1 MARTIEKRLLGRAR
15 RILLPPLLA
24 DVAAVVG
31 FAVALTQA
39 VVYAPLGWGAVAP
52 WAVLAALCLA
62 ARGLFGAWTQ
72 MQAARLARVEKRGLR
87 ERLLTTFLDSP
98 RAGGAIGQRL
108 AMLVDEVDTLDGYLV
123 RYLPARL
130 GVTVAPMILLVV
142 AAIASPVSALIMLGT
157 LIPFGLFMAIA
168 GGAAAQRSRGQL
180 EAVSRLSGLFAD
192 RLRHLPTL
200 LAFEAEGPE
209 ARRVARA
216 AADVSERT
224 LGVLRI
230 AFLSAAGLE
239 FFAALSVA
247 LVAVYAGFSLLGL
260 LPFKVPETLDLTR
273 AFFVLALAP
282 EIYAP
287 VRRLGGAYHERQM
300 AEAALERLESV
311 ALAAAS
317 GPRHRLSGAPEI
329 RFSRVVCLPRLCEDV
344 RIGPV
349 DGLAAPGSLTV
360 LSGPSGSG
368 KSTLLSLLMG
378 EATLEGG
385 VVTIDGLPLGEGGLD
400 PACVAWAGQTP
411 LVVSGS
417 VADNLALG
425 HSAPDREVMTSAA
438 RDSGLGALLRSRSAG
453 LDSPLD
459 ERGGGLSGGERR
471 RLSLARAI
479 SRGARLWLL
488 DEPTADLD
496 PEAES
501 QIIRQLRDAARSGV
515 TVIVA
520 SHSPRLIAEADQV
533 IGL

>member
-1 MARTIEKRLLGRAR
+1 MARTIETRLLARAR
-15 RILLPPLLA
+15 PLLLPPLLA
-24 DVAAVVG
+24 DAAAVVG
-31 FAVALTQA
+31 FAAALTQA
-39 VVYAPLGWGAVAP
+39 IVHAPAGWIGAAP
-52 WAVLAALCLA
+52 WGGLAALCLV

-72 MQAARLARVEKRGLR
+72 MRAARLARAEKRGLR

-98 RAGGAIGQRL
+98 RAGGAVGRRL
-108 AMLVDEVDTLDGYLV
+108 AMLVEEVDTLDGYLV

-130 GVTVAPMILLVV
+130 AATITPLILLGV
-142 AAIASPVSALIMLGT
+142 AAIASPVAALIMLGA
-157 LIPFGLFMAIA
+157 LVPFGLFMAIA

-180 EAVSRLSGLFAD
+180 EAISRLSGLFAD

-200 LAFEAEGPE
+200 MAFEAEGPE

-216 AADVSERT
+216 ASDVSERT

-230 AFLSAAGLE
+230 AFLSTAGLE

-300 AEAALERLESV
+300 AEAALERLETV
-311 ALAAAS
+311 TLAAAS

-329 RFSRVVCLPRLCEDV
+329 RFNRVICLPRLCDDV

-349 DGLAAPGSLTV
+349 DGVAAPGSLTV

-368 KSTLLSLLMG
+368 KTTLLSLLMG

-385 VVTIDGLPLGEGGLD
+385 VVTIDGLPLGERGLD

-411 LVVSGS
+411 LVVAGS

-425 HSAPDREVMTSAA
+425 HGAPDRQAMSDAA
-438 RDSGLGALLRSRSAG
+438 TNSGLDALLRSRKAG
-453 LDSPLD
+453 LDSSLD

-471 RLSLARAI
+471 RLSLARAM

-496 PEAES
+496 PEAEAQVIS
-501 QIIRQLRDAARSGV
+501 QLRAAARSGA

-520 SHSPRLIAEADQV
+520 SHSARLIAEADQV
-533 IGL
+533 IAL